1 MSQTHWVGRLV
12 CAGLFALKIP
22 VRSKLVEGPVAGDK
36 ENGGIVV
43 MKLGSESIYF
53 HNRQSFACI
62 TMRTDIPASTVP
74 INQRCAINH

>member
-1 MSQTHWVGRLV
+1 MGRLV

-43 MKLGSESIYF
+43 MKLGSESEIGVRVHLF
-53 HNRQSFACI
+53 
-62 TMRTDIPASTVP
+62 P
-74 INQRCAINH
+74 